1 MTARAVLGLKGV
13 SKTFPGVVALEDVSL
28 DVSEG
33 EVHALLGENGAG
45 KSTLMAIAAG
55 AMAANS
61 GTVEIGG
68 IPLDTASPS
77 RAQALGISVVYQH
90 TSVLHELT
98 VAENLLYC
106 VPKERRAAT
115 INTNQWITE
124 QLALVGAVFDRRTRV
139 GELSVA
145 ERQLVEIA
153 KALALQPKVLVLDE
167 PTEALT
173 AKETE
178 QLFINIERITAFGT
192 AVVYI
197 SHRLPEVKRVAD
209 RITVLRDGRVRGTFL
224 ADGISEDEILS
235 LIIGRPVDHAF
246 PEKSGRRSDSVPLL
260 VARKIT
266 NGVLQGIDLEVV
278 PGEVVGLAGVE
289 GNGQRDFMRSLAGL
303 VPATGEL
310 AIGGKRTA
318 LGDPISV
325 QGAGIVYL
333 PGDRHSEGLF
343 MSLSVREN
351 IAALVLDVLSR
362 LGFVSPR
369 REVSLVASQIAS
381 LAIKTPS
388 PESRIASLSGGNQQK
403 VLFARSLS
411 REPAVLLADEPT
423 RGVDAGA
430 RMELYRILR
439 KTAARGAA
447 VVVLSSD
454 AIELQGLCDRVLVF
468 SRGQI
473 VKTLIGDEIT
483 EENITGAAI
492 NADMRREG
500 IGSDR
505 TARREGLRRFVSG
518 DYGPFFILLALIVL
532 LGIYTASI
540 SEFFLTTRAISG
552 TLFLVSALAFVSMGQ
567 LIVLLTGGIDLSV
580 GPLTGLTVV
589 ILSFF
594 TGDDQGAGELIL
606 GLGIAAA
613 AAMAVGFANG
623 VLVRR
628 IGLTPVIATLTT
640 YIALQG
646 VALLLRS
653 TPAGYF
659 RSDVV
664 DALAAKVGPFPIAFL
679 IVVVVTL
686 GAEWVL
692 RRTRFG
698 MELRAIGSNEIA
710 AHRLGARVDR
720 SVILAYVLCS
730 LFTAAGGLL
739 LSAQVGIGDPA
750 VGVNYSLQS
759 ISAVVLGGAS
769 IFGGRGSFLGAL
781 AGAVLIQEIT
791 AATGFLGLGTAWQ
804 YWLPGLLILIAAGM
818 YSRTRISAAAR
829 HV

>member
-1 MTARAVLGLKGV
+1 
-13 SKTFPGVVALEDVSL
+13 
-28 DVSEG
+28 
-33 EVHALLGENGAG
+33 
-45 KSTLMAIAAG
+45 
-55 AMAANS
+55 
-61 GTVEIGG
+61 
-68 IPLDTASPS
+68 
-77 RAQALGISVVYQH
+77 
-90 TSVLHELT
+90 
-98 VAENLLYC
+98 
-106 VPKERRAAT
+106 
-115 INTNQWITE
+115 
-124 QLALVGAVFDRRTRV
+124 
-139 GELSVA
+139 
-145 ERQLVEIA
+145 
-153 KALALQPKVLVLDE
+153 
-167 PTEALT
+167 
-173 AKETE
+173 
-178 QLFINIERITAFGT
+178 
-192 AVVYI
+192 
-197 SHRLPEVKRVAD
+197 VKW
-209 RITVLRDGRVRGTFL
+209 
-224 ADGISEDEILS
+224 S
-235 LIIGRPVDHAF
+235 
-246 PEKSGRRSDSVPLL
+246 
-260 VARKIT
+260 
-266 NGVLQGIDLEVV
+266 
-278 PGEVVGLAGVE
+278 
-289 GNGQRDFMRSLAGL
+289 
-303 VPATGEL
+303 
-310 AIGGKRTA
+310 
-318 LGDPISV
+318 
-325 QGAGIVYL
+325 AGIVYL

-351 IAALVLDVLSR
+351 IAALVLDALSR

-473 VKTLIGDEIT
+473 VKTLVGDQIT

-518 DYGPFFILLALIVL
+518 DYGPFFILLTLIVL

-540 SEFFLTTRAISG
+540 SEFFLTTRTISG

-606 GLGIAAA
+606 GLCIAAA

-664 DALAAKVGPFPIAFL
+664 DVLAAKAGPFPIAFL

-829 HV
+829 RV

>member
-1 MTARAVLGLKGV
+1 MIARAVLSLRGV

-28 DVSEG
+28 DVFEG
-33 EVHALLGENGAG
+33 EVHGLLGENGAG

-55 AMAANS
+55 AIAPNAGS
-61 GTVEIGG
+61 IEIGG
-68 IPLDTASPS
+68 IPLDTASPG
-77 RAQALGISVVYQH
+77 RAQELGIGVVYQH
-90 TSVLHELT
+90 TSVIAELT

-106 VPKERRAAT
+106 VPKERRAAAD
-115 INTNQWITE
+115 NTDEWIAK
-124 QLALVGAVFDRRTRV
+124 QLALVGALFDRRTRV
-139 GELSVA
+139 SELSVA

-178 QLFINIERITAFGT
+178 QLFINIERITARNT

-209 RITVLRDGRVRGTFL
+209 RITVLRDGKMRGTFS
-224 ADGISEDEILS
+224 ADGISEDEILG
-235 LIIGRPVDHAF
+235 LIIGRPVNHAF
-246 PEKSGRRSDSVPLL
+246 PEKGNPNRGDAPLL

-266 NGVLQGIDLEVV
+266 NAVLQGIDLEVM

-289 GNGQRDFMRSLAGL
+289 GNGQREFIRTLAGL
-303 VPATGEL
+303 VSAKGEII
-310 AIGGKRTA
+310 AAGKQTA
-318 LGDPISV
+318 LGDPIAI
-325 QGAGIVYL
+325 QDAGIIYL

-343 MSLSVREN
+343 LSLSVREN
-351 IAALVLDVLSR
+351 MSALVLDALSHF
-362 LGFVSPR
+362 GFVSPR
-369 REVSLVASQIAS
+369 RENSLAASQITA
-381 LAIKTPS
+381 LTIRTPS
-388 PESRIASLSGGNQQK
+388 PETRIASLSGGNQQK
-403 VLFARSLS
+403 VLFARSLA

-430 RMELYRILR
+430 RMELYRIIR
-439 KTAARGAA
+439 NTAARGAA
-447 VVVLSSD
+447 VVALSSD

-468 SRGQI
+468 SRGHI
-473 VKTLIGDEIT
+473 VKTLAGDEIT
-483 EENITGAAI
+483 EENITGAAL
-492 NADMRREG
+492 NADRRREG
-500 IGSDR
+500 VASRRD
-505 TARREGLRRFVSG
+505 ARREGRRRFISG
-518 DYGPFFILLALIVL
+518 DYAPAVILLALIVL
-532 LGIYTASI
+532 LGIYTSSI
-540 SEFFLTTRAISG
+540 SEFFLSARNING
-552 TLFLVSALAFVSMGQ
+552 ILFLVSALAFVSMGQ

-594 TGDDQGAGELIL
+594 SGDEQGGGELIF

-613 AAMAVGFANG
+613 MAVTVGLVNG

-628 IGLTPVIATLTT
+628 IGLTPVIATLTS

-659 RSDVV
+659 RSEVV
-664 DALAAKVGPFPIAFL
+664 DVLVTKVGPLPIAFL
-679 IVVVVTL
+679 LAVIVAIA
-686 GAEWVL
+686 AEWVL
-692 RRTRFG
+692 RQTRFG
-698 MELRAIGSNEIA
+698 LELRAIGSNELA

-720 SVILAYVLCS
+720 SVILAYILCS
-730 LFTAAGGLL
+730 LFTAIGGLL

-781 AGAVLIQEIT
+781 AGAILIQEIT

-804 YWLPGLLILIAAGM
+804 YWLPGLLILVAAGT
-818 YSRTRISAAAR
+818 YSRTRVSAAAR
-829 HV
+829 HE

>member
-1 MTARAVLGLKGV
+1 MTVRAVLGLKDV
-13 SKTFPGVVALEDVSL
+13 SKTFPGVVALESVSM

-61 GTVEIGG
+61 GTIEIGG
-68 IPLDTASPS
+68 IPLETASPS
-77 RAQALGISVVYQH
+77 RAQELGISVVYQH

-106 VPKERRAAT
+106 VPKERRAGT
-115 INTNQWITE
+115 INPNQWISQ
-124 QLALVGAVFDRRTRV
+124 QLSLVGAVFDRRMRV

-178 QLFINIERITAFGT
+178 QLFINIERITARGT

-209 RITVLRDGRVRGTFL
+209 RITVLRDGKVRGTFW

-235 LIIGRPVDHAF
+235 LIIGRPIDHAF
-246 PEKSGRRSDSVPLL
+246 PEKGKQRGGKAPLL
-260 VARKIT
+260 AARKIT
-266 NGVLQGIDLEVV
+266 NGVLQGVDLDVAR
-278 PGEVVGLAGVE
+278 GEVVGLAGVE
-289 GNGQRDFMRSLAGL
+289 GNGQREFMRSLAGL
-303 VPATGEL
+303 VRAAGE
-310 AIGGKRTA
+310 IDIDGTRTA
-318 LGDPISV
+318 LCEPIRI
-325 QGAGIVYL
+325 QNAGIVYL

-351 IAALVLDVLSR
+351 IAVLVLDALSR
-362 LGFVSPR
+362 LGFVSPP
-369 REVSLVASQIAS
+369 RESLLVAGQIAA

-388 PESRIASLSGGNQQK
+388 PDARIASLSGGNQQK

-439 KTAARGAA
+439 ETAARGGA

-454 AIELQGLCDRVLVF
+454 VIELQGLCDRVLVF

-473 VKTLIGDEIT
+473 AKTLIGDQIT

-492 NADMRREG
+492 NSDMQRERT
-500 IGSDR
+500 GSDR
-505 TARREGLRRFVSG
+505 DIRRARLRRFISG
-518 DYGPFFILLALIVL
+518 DYAPFVILLALIVL
-532 LGIYTASI
+532 LGLYTASV
-540 SEFFLTTRAISG
+540 SEFFLSTRSINGA
-552 TLFLVSALAFVSMGQ
+552 LFLVSALAFVSMGQ

-580 GPLTGLTVV
+580 GPLSGLTVV

-594 TGDDQGAGELIL
+594 AGDDQGVGEFIF
-606 GLGIAAA
+606 GVGVAAA

-623 VLVRR
+623 VLVRGIR
-628 IGLTPVIATLTT
+628 LTAVIATLTT

-646 VALLLRS
+646 VALLLR
-653 TPAGYF
+653 PAPGGYF
-659 RSDVV
+659 RSDIV
-664 DALAAKVGPFPIAFL
+664 DGLAARVGPFPIAFL
-679 IVVVVTL
+679 IVVVVAL

-698 MELRAIGSNEIA
+698 MELRAIGSSEVG
-710 AHRLGARVDR
+710 AHRLGARVNR

-730 LFTAAGGLL
+730 LFTAVGGLL

-791 AATGFLGLGTAWQ
+791 SATGFLGLGTAWQ
-804 YWLPGLLILIAAGM
+804 YWLPGLLILVAAGM
-818 YSRTRISAAAR
+818 YSRTRVSAPR
-829 HV
+829 QV

>member
-13 SKTFPGVVALEDVSL
+13 SKTFPGVVALEEVSL
-28 DVSEG
+28 EVSEG

-61 GTVEIGG
+61 GTIEIGG
-68 IPLDTASPS
+68 IFLDAASPS
-77 RAQALGISVVYQH
+77 RAQELGIAVVYQH

-106 VPKERRAAT
+106 VPKERRSAT
-115 INTNQWITE
+115 INTYQWISE

-139 GELSVA
+139 GELGVA

-178 QLFINIERITAFGT
+178 QLFVNIERITALGT

-209 RITVLRDGRVRGTFL
+209 RITVLRDGKVCGTFL
-224 ADGISEDEILS
+224 ADGISEREILS
-235 LIIGRPVDHAF
+235 SIIGRPVDRAF
-246 PEKSGRRSDSVPLL
+246 PEKGERPSGKAPLL
-260 VARKIT
+260 VARRIS
-266 NGVLQGIDLEVV
+266 NGLLQSIDLEVAA
-278 PGEVVGLAGVE
+278 GEVVGLAGVE
-289 GNGQRDFMRSLAGL
+289 GNGQREFIRSLAGL
-303 VPATGEL
+303 VSAAGEL
-310 AIGGKRTA
+310 IIDGKRAA
-318 LGDPISV
+318 LCEPITI
-325 QGAGIVYL
+325 QDAGIVYL

-351 IAALVLDVLSR
+351 IVALVLDTLSR
-362 LGFVSPR
+362 LGLVSPR
-369 REVSLVASQIAS
+369 LESSLVARQIAT

-430 RMELYRILR
+430 RIELYRILR
-439 KTAARGAA
+439 KVAADGGA
-447 VVVLSSD
+447 VVLLSSD

-473 VKTLIGDEIT
+473 AKTLIGDEIT
-483 EENITGAAI
+483 EENITRAAI
-492 NADMRREG
+492 NADMQRRGTE
-500 IGSDR
+500 SDR
-505 TARREGLRRFVSG
+505 HARREGLRRFISG
-518 DYGPFFILLALIVL
+518 DYAPLLILTALIVL
-532 LGIYTASI
+532 LGLYTASV
-540 SEFFLTTRAISG
+540 SEYFLTTRSISG
-552 TLFLVSALAFVSMGQ
+552 ALFLVSALAFVSMGQ
-567 LIVLLTGGIDLSV
+567 LIVLLIGGVDLSV

-594 TGDDQGAGELIL
+594 AGDDQGVGELFF
-606 GLGIAAA
+606 GLGVAATA
-613 AAMAVGFANG
+613 AIAVGLTNG
-623 VLVRR
+623 ILVRG
-628 IGLTPVIATLTT
+628 IGLTAVVATLTS

-664 DALAAKVGPFPIAFL
+664 DVLAAKAGPFPIAFL
-679 IVVVVTL
+679 MVVVVAL
-686 GAEWVL
+686 GAEWML

-698 MELRAIGSNEIA
+698 MELRAIGSSEIA
-710 AHRLGARVDR
+710 AHRLGARVNR

-730 LFTAAGGLL
+730 LFAAVGGLL

-791 AATGFLGLGTAWQ
+791 TASGFLGLGTAWQ
-804 YWLPGLLILIAAGM
+804 YWLPGLLILLAAGM
-818 YSRTRISAAAR
+818 YSRTRASATAR
-829 HV
+829 QL